1 MLYFREGYSLLLHG
15 VGSKRNLIN
24 DFHNEIIA
32 DHPTL
37 IINGFFPSLT
47 LKDVSEPM
55 KLNMC
60 VCVCVCSIKGN
71 LTNTIRDCSL
81 LHVKLFCLL
90 FIYPRN

>member
-1 MLYFREGYSLLLHG
+1 MLLHG

-60 VCVCVCSIKGN
+60 VCVCVCSIIKRIFIK
-71 LTNTIRDCSL
+71 TVIYL
-81 LHVKLFCLL
+81 LN
-90 FIYPRN
+90 IISDTR

>member
-1 MLYFREGYSLLLHG
+1 MLYYFREGYSLLFHG

-47 LKDVSEPM
+47 LKDVSKPL
-55 KLNMC
+55 KLILYMYICN
-60 VCVCVCSIKGN
+60 IIN
-71 LTNTIRDCSL
+71 
-81 LHVKLFCLL
+81 
-90 FIYPRN
+90 